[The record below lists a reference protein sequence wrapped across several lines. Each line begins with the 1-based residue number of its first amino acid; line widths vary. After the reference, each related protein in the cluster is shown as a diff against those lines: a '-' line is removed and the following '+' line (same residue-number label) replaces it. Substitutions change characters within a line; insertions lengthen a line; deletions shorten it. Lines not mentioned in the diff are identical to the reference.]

1 MTEKIIKSAVQ
12 ALLFGIALTAIQFL
26 GKGADIQLALVYF
39 VKITAIYFVISVV
52 FDLLFKRNR

>member
-12 ALLFGIALTAIQFL
+12 AIVFGLALTAIQFV
-26 GKGADIQLALVYF
+26 GEGAGIQLALMYF

-52 FDLLFKRNR
+52 FDLLFRRNR

>member
-12 ALLFGIALTAIQFL
+12 ALAFGVVLTLIRFV
-26 GKGADIQLALVYF
+26 GEGADIQLALMYF

-52 FDLLFKRNR
+52 FDLLFRRNR

>member
-12 ALLFGIALTAIQFL
+12 ALAFGGVLTLIRFV
-26 GKGADIQLALVYF
+26 GDGADIQLALMYF

-52 FDLLFKRNR
+52 FDLLFRRNR